1 MSATPTIKI
10 KGRTYEYPTSSK
22 LGDAAL
28 IERLTD
34 LTHAEWRRR
43 YRASLEAVLES
54 DESVEEDSAISI
66 GIVAMAVAR
75 ANPRWSR
82 TKVTEFVNDLDWD
95 EVEFEAGEDDPLD
108 SGAESA
114 PTTEPTGT
122 TPAEPSNSGS
132 DTASSESTTP
142 PTSGTPTW
150 PMSHEEP
157 SVRTI

>member
-95 EVEFEAGEDDPLD
+95 EVELEAGEDDPLAP
-108 SGAESA
+108 GAESA
-114 PTTEPTGT
+114 PTTEPSGT
-122 TPAEPSNSGS
+122 QPAEQSSSDS
-132 DTASSESTTP
+132 DTGSNESTTQQ
-142 PTSGTPTW
+142 TSGTATSPT
-150 PMSHEEP
+150 SHEEQ
-157 SVRTI
+157 SVRAA